1 MEEKRYKIIMSKRM
15 AVTLEFLF
23 GLKYYIHDNKIDSTK
38 KVYSF
43 EDTSELHRAL
53 NIVMD
58 IRNNSL

>member
-1 MEEKRYKIIMSKRM
+1 MEKRYKMIMSKRM

-43 EDTSELHRAL
+43 EDTPELNQAL
-53 NIVMD
+53 KIITD
-58 IRNNSL
+58 IRNNTL